1 MQDFSNRLHNNL
13 VIKASHKKVLST
25 AMSTQSNRKVHP
37 ARDADIFNALQSK
50 SDSLHLRP
58 RQMSD
63 MPTVLAETNTLD
75 DVIIVNSLTPMGPY
89 MAHRFSWALFKVN
102 S

>member
-1 MQDFSNRLHNNL
+1 
-13 VIKASHKKVLST
+13 
-25 AMSTQSNRKVHP
+25 
-37 ARDADIFNALQSK
+37 
-50 SDSLHLRP
+50 
-58 RQMSD
+58 MSD